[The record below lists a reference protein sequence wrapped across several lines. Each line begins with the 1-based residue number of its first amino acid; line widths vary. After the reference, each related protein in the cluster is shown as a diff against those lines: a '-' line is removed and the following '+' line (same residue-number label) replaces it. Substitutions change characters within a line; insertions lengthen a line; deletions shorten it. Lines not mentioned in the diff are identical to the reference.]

1 MQPHAICVEPR
12 DQPVDALGLRLLD
25 LSLQPLTVILD
36 LFVDVDA
43 RLTHFL
49 RTLCGRKAA
58 GERIVPKVMKK
69 LEITLVALMRAAWA
83 WDPFYRLLNRA
94 FPEKGQTL
102 ELALDD

>member
-1 MQPHAICVEPR
+1 
-12 DQPVDALGLRLLD
+12 
-25 LSLQPLTVILD
+25 
-36 LFVDVDA
+36 
-43 RLTHFL
+43 
-49 RTLCGRKAA
+49 
-58 GERIVPKVMKK
+58 MKK